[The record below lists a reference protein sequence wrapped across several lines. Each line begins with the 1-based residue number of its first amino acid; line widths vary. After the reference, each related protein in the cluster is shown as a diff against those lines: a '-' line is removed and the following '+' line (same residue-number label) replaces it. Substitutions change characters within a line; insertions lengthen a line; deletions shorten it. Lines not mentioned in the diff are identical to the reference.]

1 MPGYFSYI
9 AIPCTDFQRA
19 FNFYTAITNG
29 KLVKNP
35 AVPFPMAYFKDEYG
49 NNIGHLFQM
58 QGIEPSADG
67 PIVYLRLTENL
78 NDTLV
83 KVDAAGGKVIMPKS
97 LISAEAGYWAIFLD
111 SEGNRLALHS
121 MK

>member
-19 FNFYTAITNG
+19 FDFYAGITNG

-35 AVPFPMAYFKDEYG
+35 STPFPMAYFKDEFG

-58 QGIEPSADG
+58 PGIEPSSDG
-67 PIVYLRLTENL
+67 PIVYLRLSENL

-83 KVDAAGGKVIMPKS
+83 KVEGLGGKIIMPKS

>member
-9 AIPCTDFQRA
+9 AIPVTDFQRA
-19 FNFYTAITNG
+19 FDFYTAITGG

-35 AVPFPMAYFKDEYG
+35 SVPFPMAYFKDDSG
-49 NNIGHLFQM
+49 KNIGHIFQM
-58 QGIEPSADG
+58 AGINPSTDG
-67 PIVYLRLTENL
+67 PIVYLKLTEDL
-78 NDTLV
+78 NETLE
-83 KVDAAGGKVIMPKS
+83 KIAAAGGLIIMAKTQ
-97 LISAEAGYWAIFLD
+97 ISPEAGYWAIFID

>member
-9 AIPCTDFQRA
+9 AIPATDFQRA
-19 FNFYTAITNG
+19 FDFYTAITGG

-35 AVPFPMAYFKDEYG
+35 NVPFPMAYFKDEAG

-58 QGIEPSADG
+58 AGINPSTDG
-67 PIVYLRLTENL
+67 PIVYLHLTEDL
-78 NDTLV
+78 NETLE
-83 KVDAAGGKVIMPKS
+83 KIATAGGIIIMAKTQ
-97 LISAEAGYWAIFLD
+97 ISPDAGYWAIFLD

>member
-19 FNFYTAITNG
+19 FNFYSAITDG

-35 AVPFPMAYFKDEYG
+35 AVPFPMAYFKDEEG

-58 QGIEPSADG
+58 AGIEPSSDG
-67 PIVYLRLTENL
+67 PIVYLKLADDL
-78 NDTLV
+78 NDTLS
-83 KVDAAGGKVIMPKS
+83 KIDAAGGKVIMPKT
-97 LISAEAGYWAIFLD
+97 LISATAGYWSIFLD

-121 MK
+121 AK

>member
-19 FNFYTAITNG
+19 FNFYTAITDG

-35 AVPFPMAYFKDEYG
+35 GVPFPMAYFKDDAG

-58 QGIEPSADG
+58 AGIEPSSDG
-67 PIVYLRLTENL
+67 PIVYLKLADDL
-78 NDTLV
+78 NETLS
-83 KVDAAGGKVIMPKS
+83 KIDAAGGKVIMPKT
-97 LISAEAGYWAIFLD
+97 LISATAGYWSIFLD

-121 MK
+121 AK